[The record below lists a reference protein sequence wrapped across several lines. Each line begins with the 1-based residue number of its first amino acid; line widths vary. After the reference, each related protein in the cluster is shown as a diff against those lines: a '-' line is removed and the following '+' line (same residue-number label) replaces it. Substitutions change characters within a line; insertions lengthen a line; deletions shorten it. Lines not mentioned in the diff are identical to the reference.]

1 MSTPENS
8 PYDDVITLRDI
19 AAVFTGEGALRQ
31 LAVVAGLLTVGG
43 VAFGLVPVLYG
54 EFGDPLFLYPPEFG
68 SQMRQNLTALM
79 VFNYAPLLAPMLAC
93 VVGVALGARTAANR
107 GMVAVSA
114 VTGAFVGC
122 LLFVLASSA
131 LAHSQFGIVERFVG
145 FRDEV
150 PPYNTTA
157 HLVTGLLTGIVGA
170 VSAFGGSL
178 AGSLM
183 R

>member
-8 PYDDVITLRDI
+8 PYDDVVTLRDI
-19 AAVFTGEGALRQ
+19 AAVFTGEGLLRQ

-43 VAFGLVPVLYG
+43 VVFGLVPVLYG
-54 EFGDPLFLYPPEFG
+54 EFGNHLFLYPSEFG
-68 SQMRQNLTALM
+68 PQLRQNLTALI
-79 VFNYAPLLAPMLAC
+79 VFNYAPYLAPALAC
-93 VVGVALGARTAANR
+93 VVGVALGARTAANHR
-107 GMVAVSA
+107 TVAVSA

-122 LLFVLASSA
+122 LLFVLVSSA
-131 LAHSQFGIVERFVG
+131 LAHSQFGIVENFIG

-150 PPYNTTA
+150 PPYNTA
-157 HLVTGLLTGIVGA
+157 SHLVNGLLTGIVGA
-170 VSAFGGSL
+170 VSALGGSL